1 MNTIISIIVII
12 LIIIFSGYFIFDYRK
27 NNSPSVKEYINNN
40 LDSIFFLLGLLFSIF
55 GLILMISSLIESTCG
70 LVKEEVDVSD
80 GFAILVFGVSL
91 FSMAGSI
98 QQTRKSNEEAA
109 QLKEDINKNFKAIS
123 KKIDLLNPSNEDLHG
138 EIEKL
143 KEQNQEIIGLLK
155 EKNQTNVH
163 IYVNEEDKNKKIR
176 KNGEYKK

>member
-12 LIIIFSGYFIFDYRK
+12 LIFIFIGYFINDYK
-27 NNSPSVKEYINNN
+27 KSSLSSIKEYINNN
-40 LDSIFFLLGLLFSIF
+40 LDSIFFSLGLLE
-55 GLILMISSLIESTCG
+55 LICG

-98 QQTRKSNEEAA
+98 HQTRKSNEETI
-109 QLKEDINKNFKAIS
+109 QFKDDINSKLDEIS
-123 KKIDLLNPSNEDLHG
+123 NKLESLNPSNEDLHN

-163 IYVNEEDKNKKIR
+163 IYVNEEDKNKKTR